1 MLSTAAPDLLH
12 VVGYV
17 TGATLY
23 AMLLAMVVRA
33 SRPDRLMV
41 VTAAFGIAWNLGELL
56 VQVSRRAGTLAAV
69 GWLDAASYSALGA
82 LAAVVIHSVTRDP
95 GNTESRRSPVQRAV
109 TVAAYALAAAA
120 TVLHVLAAA
129 TGGVVPS
136 RAALVLLTAG
146 LVILAPALALTTRRQ
161 GYDRRAMWMM
171 ALTVFAVSALHLGSP
186 HGNGES
192 WALELVGHHASIPL
206 AFAILYEDYR
216 FALADLFLKQ
226 ALTLVALVTLVFAV
240 ASVVMPPAASHSGL
254 LLALWIGTA
263 LLFPLLR
270 RVVNAFVDRFV
281 LRRADYAEFVE
292 RLAAA
297 LQACDA
303 EEPLL
308 DRASNLLA
316 PALNAAAVTW
326 ARVPAADRTPRT
338 HDVAIPTSEAPHY
351 ALTVGPLAGGRR
363 LLSDDES
370 MLERAAILI
379 ARRIDALRLTNERY
393 ERVLLERE
401 MQTLATEAE
410 LRALRAQIN
419 PHFLFNALTTIGYL
433 IQHAPPR
440 ALDTLLRLTTL
451 LRGVLRSEGEFTT
464 LGHERDLLEC
474 YLDIECERFEER
486 LQVEIDIPEGLR
498 TAPIPSLIVQPL
510 VENAIKHGI
519 APARDGG
526 RVAVTARLVPAAGGA
541 PRGSGEPAGGDLHIT
556 VRNTG
561 APLHTQHSSGTG
573 VGLPNV
579 ERRLAC
585 CYGEAARFNLRASA
599 DGSTVAELVLP
610 MTALVGTGSGGQAA
624 LDESSVA

>member
-1 MLSTAAPDLLH
+1 MLTTAAPELLH
-12 VVGYV
+12 IVGYL
-17 TGATLY
+17 TGAALY

-33 SRPDRLMV
+33 SRADRLMV

-56 VQVSRRAGTLAAV
+56 VQAGRRAGTLAAV
-69 GWLDAASYSALGA
+69 GWLEAASYSALGA
-82 LAAVVIHSVTRDP
+82 LAAVVVHSVTRDP
-95 GNTESRRSPVQRAV
+95 GGTETRRASIRRAIAV
-109 TVAAYALAAAA
+109 TAYALAAAA
-120 TVLHVLAAA
+120 AVLHLQAAA
-129 TGGVVPS
+129 TGGIVPS

-146 LVILAPALALTTRRQ
+146 LVILAPALVLTTQRQ
-161 GYDRRAMWMM
+161 ASDRRALWMM
-171 ALTVFAVSALHLGSP
+171 ALTVFAISALHLGGP
-186 HGNGES
+186 HRPGES

-226 ALTLVALVTLVFAV
+226 ALTLVALVTLVFA
-240 ASVVMPPAASHSGL
+240 ASSMLLPDGAAAAAGQSGL

-263 LLFPLLR
+263 LLFPWMR
-270 RVVNAFVDRFV
+270 RGVSAFVDRFV
-281 LRRADYAEFVE
+281 LGRADYAAFVD
-292 RLAAA
+292 RFATS
-297 LQACDA
+297 LQSCDA

-308 DRASNLLA
+308 DRACSLLA
-316 PALNAAAVTW
+316 PALNAATVTW
-326 ARVPAADRTPRT
+326 SRTPVTDPATRT
-338 HDVAIPTSEAPHY
+338 HGVTIATSEAPHY
-351 ALTVGPLAGGRR
+351 ALAVGPLAGGRR
-363 LLSDDES
+363 LLSDDEA

-401 MQTLATEAE
+401 MQALATEAE
-410 LRALRAQIN
+410 LRALRAQVN

-464 LGHERDLLEC
+464 LGHERELIEC

-486 LQVEIDIPEGLR
+486 LQVAIDIPPDLR

-519 APARDGG
+519 APAREGG
-526 RVAVTARLVPAAGGA
+526 RVAVTARLLP
-541 PRGSGEPAGGDLHIT
+541 PGSLHVT

-561 APLHTQHSSGTG
+561 APLGAHPDAGAG

-579 ERRLAC
+579 ARRLAC
-585 CYGEAARFNLRASA
+585 CYGDAARVDLRSDP
-599 DGSTVAELVLP
+599 DGSTVAELRVP
-610 MTALVGTGSGGQAA
+610 MTTRLGQDSDATPA
-624 LDESSVA
+624 PLGASSVA

>member
-1 MLSTAAPDLLH
+1 MPAPDLLH

-17 TGATLY
+17 TGAALY

-33 SRPDRLMV
+33 RRPDRLMI

-56 VQVSRRAGTLAAV
+56 VQGSRRAGTFAAA
-69 GWLDAASYSALGA
+69 GWLEAASYSALGA
-82 LAAVVIHSVTRDP
+82 LAAVVVHSVTRDP
-95 GNTESRRSPVQRAV
+95 GGVETRSWIRRTIP
-109 TVAAYALAAAA
+109 VAAYALAGAAA
-120 TVLHVLAAA
+120 VLHVMAAA
-129 TGGVVPS
+129 TGGIVPS
-136 RAALVLLTAG
+136 RSGLVLLTAG
-146 LVILAPALALTTRRQ
+146 LVILAPALVLTTRRQ
-161 GYDRRAMWMM
+161 GYDRRALWMM

-186 HGNGES
+186 HRSGES
-192 WALELVGHHASIPL
+192 FVLELVGHHASIPL
-206 AFAILYEDYR
+206 AFAILYQDYR

-226 ALTLVALVTLVFAV
+226 ALTLVALVTVVFA
-240 ASVVMPPAASHSGL
+240 ASAAVLPRGTATGDSTGL

-270 RVVNAFVDRFV
+270 HAVSAFVDRFV
-281 LRRADYAEFVE
+281 LNRPDYAAFVE

-297 LQACDA
+297 LQASDA

-308 DRASNLLA
+308 DRACRLLA
-316 PALNAAAVTW
+316 PALNAVEVTW
-326 ARVPAADRTPRT
+326 SSSATDANRPPRPT
-338 HDVAIPTSEAPHY
+338 DVAVPTSEAPY
-351 ALTVGPLAGGRR
+351 YTLAVGPLAGGRR
-363 LLSDDES
+363 LLSDDEA
-370 MLERAAILI
+370 MLERAAILV

-401 MQTLATEAE
+401 MRTLATEAE
-410 LRALRAQIN
+410 LRALRAQVN

-433 IQHAPPR
+433 IQQAPPR

-486 LQVEIDIPEGLR
+486 LQVAIDIPADLR
-498 TAPIPSLIVQPL
+498 AAPIPSLIVQPL

-519 APARDGG
+519 APARAGG
-526 RVAVTARLVPAAGGA
+526 RVAVAARRLPDGGGL
-541 PRGSGEPAGGDLHIT
+541 RIT
-556 VRNTG
+556 VHNTG
-561 APLHTQHSSGTG
+561 APLRAQDRTG

-585 CYGEAARFNLRASA
+585 CYGDAARFDLRTDE
-599 DGSTVAELVLP
+599 DGSTLAELVLP
-610 MTALVGTGSGGQAA
+610 ITAPAGQDAGGPGAVGAGAA
-624 LDESSVA
+624 TVS